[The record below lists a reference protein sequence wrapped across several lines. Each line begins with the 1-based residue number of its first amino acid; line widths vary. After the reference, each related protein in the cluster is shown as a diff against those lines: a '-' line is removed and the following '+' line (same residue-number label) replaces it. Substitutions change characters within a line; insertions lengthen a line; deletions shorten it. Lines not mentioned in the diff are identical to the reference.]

1 MKKNVFILIVG
12 LQILFACKDDTF
24 INEQIG
30 NNPPNISKTTALSFK
45 LR

>member
-24 INEQIG
+24 INEHEL
-30 NNPPNISKTTALSFK
+30 K
-45 LR
+45 